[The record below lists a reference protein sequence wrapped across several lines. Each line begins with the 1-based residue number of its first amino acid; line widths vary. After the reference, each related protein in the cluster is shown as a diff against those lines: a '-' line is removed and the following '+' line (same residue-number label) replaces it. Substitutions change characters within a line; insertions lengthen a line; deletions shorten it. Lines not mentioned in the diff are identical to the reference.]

1 MSAIRKEVSTFSS
14 SAERLLSE
22 FITLPLTEDER
33 ALIMYYVDQLA
44 RRFDAQPLALGPSRS
59 NSR

>member
-1 MSAIRKEVSTFSS
+1 MSTIRKEVSTFSS

-22 FITLPLTEDER
+22 FITLPLTEDEQ

-44 RRFDAQPLALGPSRS
+44 RRFDAQPLALGPPMN